1 MTQSS
6 RRTTIAGGTVVT
18 PTSTIE
24 DGTVTF
30 ADGLIVSVG
39 TESNETPDVDA
50 TGKYV
55 LPGIIDLHG
64 DDIEHHLFPRPGERV
79 DDTVALDRC
88 DIASASAGI
97 TTKYHAIAF
106 EEAPDDN
113 RSVTL
118 ARTIAD
124 RVRDYDRKQGA
135 RVDNRVHLRCELTNP
150 TAVKT
155 VEEQLSSGSDLV
167 SLVSHV
173 PGSGQF
179 AGENSLKQ
187 RYEGGSEVT
196 ESSLKRLQSRRSEV
210 PANEIQL
217 RAHRIVEKATES
229 NAVVASH
236 DDEDASTVERTA
248 KIGADISEYPL
259 SIRAARRASE
269 LGMDVVMGAPNVV
282 RGGSMWDGPNA
293 NRAIDDG
300 VVDILC
306 SDFRPQSMLSAV
318 FVDNGETLSDRVR
331 RVSTAPA
338 VVVGLYDRGRLEPG
352 ARADVI
358 VVDPDPTPSISR
370 TYVAGREIY
379 RSG

>member
-30 ADGLIVSVG
+30 ADGRIVSVG

-55 LPGIIDLHG
+55 LPGLIDLHG
-64 DDIEHHLFPRPGERV
+64 DDIEHHLFPRAGEQV

-113 RSVTL
+113 RSVKL

-124 RVRDYDRKQGA
+124 RVRDYDQKQGA

-179 AGENSLKQ
+179 ADENSLKQ

-210 PANEIQL
+210 PANEIQR
-217 RAHRIVEKATES
+217 RAQRIVEKATET

-236 DDEDASTVERTA
+236 DDEDVSTVERTA
-248 KIGADISEYPL
+248 KIGVDISEYPL